1 MRSIY
6 DIAKELQAHPDFV
19 ACDLW
24 TKEMVID
31 DLVAHYEGDYYT
43 AISAEDG
50 VYDSDIS
57 LDIEISLEDLNDEDW
72 ADIEDQIINSYTEIE
87 SPIKPNK
94 LKDLNKRL
102 RRKINLDNLLEK

>member
-24 TKEMVID
+24 TKEMIAD
-31 DLVAHYEGDYYT
+31 DLTAHYEG
-43 AISAEDG
+43 
-50 VYDSDIS
+50 VYSEVS
-57 LDIEISLEDLNDEDW
+57 YDIEISVDDLTNEDW
-72 ADIEDQIINSYTEIE
+72 MNIEDQIMSSYTEIE
-87 SPIKPNK
+87 SPIKPDK

>member
-31 DLVAHYEGDYYT
+31 DLVAHYETDYYT
-43 AISAEDG
+43 PN
-50 VYDSDIS
+50 DSDIS

-72 ADIEDQIINSYTEIE
+72 SDIEDQIISSYTEIE

>member
-24 TKEMVID
+24 TKEMIAD
-31 DLVAHYEGDYYT
+31 DLTAHYEGAYYT
-43 AISAEDG
+43 GVDSEIS
-50 VYDSDIS
+50 Y
-57 LDIEISLEDLNDEDW
+57 DIEITVDDLTNEDW
-72 ADIEDQIINSYTEIE
+72 MNIEDQIMSSYTEIE
-87 SPIKPNK
+87 SPIKPDK